1 MAFILRKLDRKAS
14 FYLPDWLDED
24 DAQADALSSL
34 RTKDN
39 RLSVW
44 RIDDDRGNLRR
55 VVAALAAG
63 RDFLDKLDYAV
74 IDRQALDSLGIR
86 VIKADG
92 SSPDDGANQRWHHDL
107 NRLSGRRLVALAVR
121 MRSGLARES
130 KISVRALI
138 TESIHSGF
146 IARSRL
152 KASLLQSLELDPE

>member
-74 IDRQALDSLGIR
+74 IDRQVPERDGTASERSSRIR
-86 VIKADG
+86 RTRLPRA
-92 SSPDDGANQRWHHDL
+92 SRSPHPAP
-107 NRLSGRRLVALAVR
+107 RRPDPPA
-121 MRSGLARES
+121 AR
-130 KISVRALI
+130 R
-138 TESIHSGF
+138 TG
-146 IARSRL
+146 
-152 KASLLQSLELDPE
+152 

>member
-14 FYLPDWLDED
+14 FYPRDWLDD
-24 DAQADALSSL
+24 DDVQADALSSL

-44 RIDDDRGNLRR
+44 RIDEDRGNLHR

-74 IDRQALDSLGIR
+74 IDLQALDSLGIQAVR
-86 VIKADG
+86 ADG
-92 SSPDDGANQRWHHDL
+92 LSPDDGANQRWHHDL
-107 NRLSGRRLVALAVR
+107 NRLSGRRLVALAVK
-121 MRSGLARES
+121 MRGGLARKS
-130 KISVRALI
+130 RSNVRALI

-146 IARSRL
+146 IARSRI
-152 KASLLQSLELDPE
+152 KTGLLQSLELGPE